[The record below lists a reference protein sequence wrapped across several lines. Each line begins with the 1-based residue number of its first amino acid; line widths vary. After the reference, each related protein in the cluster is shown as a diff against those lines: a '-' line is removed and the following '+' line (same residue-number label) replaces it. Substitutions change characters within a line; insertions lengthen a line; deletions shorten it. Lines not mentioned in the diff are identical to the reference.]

1 MAIEVVTKDDF
12 KDFFRKLADT
22 INIAKKDDEVF
33 ITIDYVQKHY
43 GLTKVVQQKMRT
55 ARKIPYYQ
63 VGRTIL
69 YKKEDIIN
77 YIEKHKIE
85 GHTL

>member
-1 MAIEVVTKDDF
+1 MAIEVVTKDDLSE
-12 KDFFRKLADT
+12 FFRKLAET
-22 INIAKKDDEVF
+22 IDVAKNDDEIFV
-33 ITIDYVQKHY
+33 TVDYLEKKY

-69 YKKEDIIN
+69 YRKQDVID
-77 YIEKHKIE
+77 YIERHKINAIS
-85 GHTL
+85 

>member
-1 MAIEVVTKDDF
+1 MAIEVVTKDDLSE
-12 KDFFRKLADT
+12 FFRKLAET
-22 INIAKKDDEVF
+22 IGVAKNDDEIFV
-33 ITIDYVQKHY
+33 TVDYLEKKY

-69 YKKEDIIN
+69 YRKQDVID
-77 YIEKHKIE
+77 YIERHKINAIS
-85 GHTL
+85 